1 MTPDEVK
8 QLATD
13 TFKEKVF
20 YSTMVREIEDHLITS
35 IFMPV
40 VFMNKEQIEQLVE
53 DKVAAFYEY
62 MSEAGPRSINGY
74 PMFTSMKTITVED
87 LAKVQEIV
95 EKLTE
100 ATNAV

>member
-1 MTPDEVK
+1 MTPDEIK

-20 YSTMVREIEDHLITS
+20 YSTMIREIEGHLINS
-35 IFMPV
+35 IFMPI
-40 VFMNKEQIEQLVE
+40 VFMDKNQIDQLKK

-62 MSEAGPRSINGY
+62 MSEAGPRVINGY
-74 PMFTSMKTITVED
+74 PIFASMKTITVED

-95 EKLTE
+95 AKLTE
-100 ATNAV
+100 ATDAV